1 MENRITVREA
11 VTQTEVATF
20 WEQLYN
26 YYNRDI
32 FPDSDDERDYFLGA
46 EYRQH
51 METIHNRLQ
60 DRCYYLLFYQKE
72 QNVGIAMPVIFT
84 SEDGK
89 CFIMEFCVYPEFCG
103 NGMGKECA
111 SVLLEWAEK
120 NGALYAELN
129 YGGDIC
135 RKDFWQSIGFV
146 QNGFDQWGDP
156 LMLFPPKESIPISV
170 EILADPEDWQLQKL
184 ENGFRDEVGVSVLTA
199 EMRSRLTN
207 AIQNGGT
214 TFFLAKRGY
223 RAVGMCSV
231 TRYFSSSI
239 CYEIGILSD
248 LYVEPVFRKKGIAQ
262 MLCKAAMD
270 FCKEN
275 NITNLSVF
283 CNSQEEK
290 LFQDLNFNPI
300 LDIILMHFN

>member
-1 MENRITVREA
+1 M
-11 VTQTEVATF
+11 
-20 WEQLYN
+20 
-26 YYNRDI
+26 
-32 FPDSDDERDYFLGA
+32 
-46 EYRQH
+46 
-51 METIHNRLQ
+51 
-60 DRCYYLLFYQKE
+60 
-72 QNVGIAMPVIFT
+72 
-84 SEDGK
+84 
-89 CFIMEFCVYPEFCG
+89 
-103 NGMGKECA
+103 
-111 SVLLEWAEK
+111 
-120 NGALYAELN
+120 
-129 YGGDIC
+129 
-135 RKDFWQSIGFV
+135 
-146 QNGFDQWGDP
+146 
-156 LMLFPPKESIPISV
+156 